1 MSDILRTI
9 ARGAAAYG
17 HAGVQKAIGRDRTA
31 GLGRWIGTMY
41 REQPLLLGLVLTWT
55 AFVALPVA
63 AFAGYA
69 ALWAAIAFGVFWAIF
84 IFWAGLGLL
93 VFLVPAMCIAT
104 GLSLVAFAWAAVAY
118 YFAGAW
124 VLALLGYASLDDAV
138 GISGSATAQAPLD
151 PSTGAMSPSNPP
163 AYQPLGVDGALAG
176 KPDDIDCI
184 YAKGTLTPSLGD
196 DIYKAGEPQVFY
208 TNPGILKIPQ
218 AV

>member
-17 HAGVQKAIGRDRTA
+17 HAGVQMAVGRDRTA

-41 REQPLLLGLVLTWT
+41 REQPLLLGLLLTWT
-55 AFVALPVA
+55 AFVAVPIA

-69 ALWAAIAFGVFWAIF
+69 VLWAAIAFGVFWAIF

-118 YFAGAW
+118 YFVGGW
-124 VLALLGYASLDDAV
+124 VLALFGYESLDNAL
-138 GISGSATAQAPLD
+138 GISNSATAQTPHD
-151 PSTGAMSPSNPP
+151 TSTGEISPSNPP
-163 AYQPLGVDGALAG
+163 AYQPIGVGRTLEG
-176 KPDDIDCI
+176 KPHDSDYV
-184 YAKGTLTPSLGD
+184 YAKGTPTRSVGD
-196 DIYKAGEPQVFY
+196 EIVKASEPQHFY
-208 TNPGILKIPQ
+208 G
-218 AV
+218 